1 MWFYGA
7 WMTTFSGSPYLV
19 IFQCFECYTTLIVKE
34 LLYNKKLNFLLLL
47 QKYRNLHNYSCNQ
60 HIK

>member
-1 MWFYGA
+1 
-7 WMTTFSGSPYLV
+7 MTKFSTNPHF

-34 LLYNKKLNFLLLL
+34 LIYNKNQIFYFYFKKWRSL
-47 QKYRNLHNYSCNQ
+47 QNYNRNK